1 MTVAHIK
8 QHIIGG
14 GQNAGSELRPIFTA
28 IPMGP
33 ALHVCLRLSFLP
45 LNLKSSK
52 SRQKVSFV
60 WQGHVTAAGWSL
72 SFVTWNAHWLVDR
85 LVGWNHFSLLPPG
98 IWGFFDQGARLPK
111 LFSTMFATTGFPFQR
126 AVCVGQDSMNSK
138 TNRSLQKVNSISI
151 WMAEGGLNE
160 FCKCPMPWQRDAPHY
175 KAFPLE
181 LGSKTSLVSGGR
193 VFNWLFNCSSA
204 ECHPFIFILQ
214 LADCR
219 LSRWPDEVPHETVPK
234 LIQFS

>member
-72 SFVTWNAHWLVDR
+72 SFVT
-85 LVGWNHFSLLPPG
+85 
-98 IWGFFDQGARLPK
+98 
-111 LFSTMFATTGFPFQR
+111 
-126 AVCVGQDSMNSK
+126 
-138 TNRSLQKVNSISI
+138 
-151 WMAEGGLNE
+151 
-160 FCKCPMPWQRDAPHY
+160 
-175 KAFPLE
+175 
-181 LGSKTSLVSGGR
+181 
-193 VFNWLFNCSSA
+193 
-204 ECHPFIFILQ
+204 
-214 LADCR
+214 
-219 LSRWPDEVPHETVPK
+219 
-234 LIQFS
+234 